1 MALRPFGEDL
11 AEGVDADGNDLV
23 FENDFGAGDFQTFW
37 KAFLLCFF
45 SSFFN
50 L

>member
-37 KAFLLCFF
+37 IAFYFVFF
-45 SSFFN
+45 FFFN